1 MIVLTF
7 CMQEEDK
14 YEPMNGKGHVFTLMV
29 NLLIIVQPR
38 HRSHNI
44 IEHTTLIWYLVSL
57 TIRSY
62 TMLYFI
68 IYVIFYQVKIWKYY
82 NDQTT
87 NVNFVGSAW
96 EVHYIVIWQYLV

>member
-44 IEHTTLIWYLVSL
+44 IEHTTLI
-57 TIRSY
+57 
-62 TMLYFI
+62 
-68 IYVIFYQVKIWKYY
+68 
-82 NDQTT
+82 
-87 NVNFVGSAW
+87 
-96 EVHYIVIWQYLV
+96 